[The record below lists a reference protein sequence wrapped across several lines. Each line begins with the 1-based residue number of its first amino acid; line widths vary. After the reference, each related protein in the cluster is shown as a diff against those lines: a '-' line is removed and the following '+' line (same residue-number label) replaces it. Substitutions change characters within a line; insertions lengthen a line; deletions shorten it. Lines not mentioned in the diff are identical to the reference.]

1 MDDCIKSIENCV
13 DLPDFLT
20 KLEVF
25 LFSLILRQTLSTY
38 IDSNKVEVDKAES
51 KLIMTTFMRFW
62 KFAAKEKEDL
72 LECYFSLLASVEFF
86 APIAKP
92 FLKLISTH
100 TGKRSAK
107 W

>member
-1 MDDCIKSIENCV
+1 M
-13 DLPDFLT
+13 
-20 KLEVF
+20 
-25 LFSLILRQTLSTY
+25 
-38 IDSNKVEVDKAES
+38 EVDKAES

-72 LECYFSLLASVEFF
+72 LECYLSLLASVEFF

-100 TGKRSAK
+100 SGKRTAK